1 MMLGNKEFVY
11 SKEGFKEFEVLINQ
25 KKFNYL
31 NTRTRYCVMIQFE
44 VIFGMFKYFNDKRN
58 HEFANQKEFCNL
70 KSRKRALIICES
82 IIGTMVSANI
92 KASHTYIY

>member
-1 MMLGNKEFVY
+1 MNAIKINLECKWILKKKWVCFKDRVWHSVRLDDCLMMLGNKEFVY

-44 VIFGMFKYFNDKRN
+44 VKGDIWN
-58 HEFANQKEFCNL
+58 
-70 KSRKRALIICES
+70 
-82 IIGTMVSANI
+82 V
-92 KASHTYIY
+92 